1 MKAVKVFKPLQV
13 SLFTN
18 GPHVAFM
25 QRIYDEL
32 NSLIERAEKLHV
44 SDELMAEFKS
54 FIDLENDLMKEAK
67 KLVNTSARQDTDKE
81 RDDVVVYLLQEM
93 KNAARSPIATKQ
105 KAGAAL
111 SPIAEAYTGI
121 QNEAQDTETVSIRGL
136 IVDLK
141 KSENALHVT
150 TLGLDDVVAKLE
162 EINEQYDRERK
173 ELSSKTKAEKKEN
186 SSVIR
191 PQTDAVLRRILDLIY
206 ASELLCVEEGSGD
219 LAFVEEEIDTI
230 NVIIDEFRARYNMSQ
245 AQKKSNKKD
254 DSSLEFKPVEPKE

>member
-1 MKAVKVFKPLQV
+1 MKAVKVFKTI
-13 SLFTN
+13 SLTRLSLAE
-18 GPHVAFM
+18 HVTFM
-25 QRIYDEL
+25 RRIYDEL
-32 NSLIERAEKLHV
+32 ISLLDRSTKLHIP
-44 SDELMAEFKS
+44 DELMAEFLS
-54 FIDLENDLMKEAK
+54 FINLESDLLKETRR
-67 KLVNTSARQDTDKE
+67 LLNTSTRDVIDRE
-81 RDDVVVYLLQEM
+81 RDDVVIYLLQEM
-93 KNAARSPIATKQ
+93 KNAGRSPIVTKQ

-111 SPIAEAYTGI
+111 GPIADAYTGI

-136 IVDLK
+136 IIDLK
-141 KSENALHVT
+141 KSENAPHVT

-173 ELSSKTKAEKKEN
+173 ELSAKTKAEKKAN
-186 SSVIR
+186 SDVIR

-206 ASELLCVEEGSGD
+206 ASELLCDEETGD
-219 LAFVEEEIDTI
+219 LAFIEDEIDTI